1 MQQPIV
7 DEDLLRRAHE
17 HAVQFLR
24 SLPQR
29 HVGARASREELLSI
43 LRAPLTQEGE
53 NAGRVLDVLA
63 SAAERGAVGSAGPR
77 YFGFVIGGSI
87 PVALAADW
95 ITSAWDQNS
104 GIFVT
109 SPVVSVVE
117 EVTREWLLELFDL
130 PKNASVGFVTGGQM
144 ANFTSLAAA
153 RDAVLRRA
161 GYDVEEQ
168 GMNGAP
174 AINMVIGAEA
184 HITIYSSLRMLGFG
198 TRKLRI
204 VETDGQGRM
213 RSDALRKTLAELK
226 GPTIV
231 CAQAGN
237 VNTGAVD
244 PLRELG
250 EITGERNAWLHVD
263 GAFGL
268 WARASR
274 DRRSLLD
281 GAELADSWAT
291 DAHKWLNVPY
301 DNGIVIVRDSAAH
314 RASMTVTAEYLE
326 QTAGAERDPFDWAPE
341 FSRRGR
347 GITVYAALRHLGRRG
362 VESLVDRLCAR
373 AWQMAD
379 LLRRE
384 ERVQV
389 LNDVV
394 LNQVLVR
401 FGDNDELTRR
411 VVTRAQQDGTCWMAG
426 TTWHGMAAM
435 RISVSNWATSEEDIV
450 RSAEAIVRCV
460 RVAPAASPAVP
471 PAAGPVA

>member
-1 MQQPIV
+1 
-7 DEDLLRRAHE
+7 
-17 HAVQFLR
+17 
-24 SLPQR
+24 
-29 HVGARASREELLSI
+29 
-43 LRAPLTQEGE
+43 
-53 NAGRVLDVLA
+53 
-63 SAAERGAVGSAGPR
+63 
-77 YFGFVIGGSI
+77 VIGGSL

-104 GIFVT
+104 GIFAT

-117 EVTREWLLELFDL
+117 EVTREWLLDLFDL
-130 PKNASVGFVTGGQM
+130 PRTASVGFVTGGQM

-168 GMNGAP
+168 GMTGGP
-174 AINMVIGAEA
+174 AVNMVISAEA
-184 HITIYSSLRMLGFG
+184 HITIYASLRMLGFG
-198 TRKLRI
+198 TRTLHI
-204 VETDGQGRM
+204 VETDAQGRM
-213 RSDALRKTLAELK
+213 RADALRKTLAGLK

-231 CAQAGN
+231 SAQAGN

-250 EITGERNAWLHVD
+250 EITRERDAWLHVD

-268 WARASR
+268 WARASS

-281 GAELADSWAT
+281 GVELADSWAT

-326 QTAGAERDPFDWAPE
+326 QTAGAERDPFDWVPE

-347 GITVYAALRHLGRRG
+347 GITVYAALRHLGRLG

-373 AWQMAD
+373 ARQMAD
-379 LLRRE
+379 LLGRE
-384 ERVQV
+384 EGVRV

-401 FGDNDELTRR
+401 FGDSDKLTRR
-411 VVTRAQQDGTCWMAG
+411 VVTLAQQDGTCWMAG
-426 TTWHGMAAM
+426 TTWHSMAAM
-435 RISVSNWATSEEDIV
+435 RISVSNWATSEEDIA
-450 RSAEAIVRCV
+450 RSAEAIVR
-460 RVAPAASPAVP
+460 AARS
-471 PAAGPVA
+471 